1 MILHEYFYLG
11 KKISI
16 IVLWH
21 ITHSILYIVPLLLAV
36 AYLTLLERK
45 VLGAIQL
52 RKGPN
57 VLGLFGVLQPFADGL
72 KLVLKETVTPKAS
85 NKIIFLAAPIYTFA
99 ISIVGWAVIPFDER
113 NVFADIDLGVLY
125 ILAISSLNVYGII
138 MAGWSSNSKYAFLG
152 SLRGAAQ
159 MISYEISIGLI
170 IVSVLLC
177 SGTLNLTKIVLAQKT
192 VWYIFPLLPLGVMF
206 FISILAETNRIPFDL
221 PEAEAELVA
230 GYNVEYSAMGF
241 AYFFLGEYSSI
252 ILMSSFFVILF
263 LGGWLP
269 IFDFWVLK
277 KIPSIIWLSAKINF
291 VLFLFIWVRSAYPR
305 FRYDQLM
312 RLGWKVF
319 LPLSF
324 GFFIFY
330 SGILIGFDILPPN
343 PLTVDIAILGENYF
357 KLKNETSF

>member
-1 MILHEYFYLG
+1 
-11 KKISI
+11 
-16 IVLWH
+16 
-21 ITHSILYIVPLLLAV
+21 
-36 AYLTLLERK
+36 
-45 VLGAIQL
+45 
-52 RKGPN
+52 
-57 VLGLFGVLQPFADGL
+57 
-72 KLVLKETVTPKAS
+72 
-85 NKIIFLAAPIYTFA
+85 
-99 ISIVGWAVIPFDER
+99 
-113 NVFADIDLGVLY
+113 
-125 ILAISSLNVYGII
+125 

-263 LGGWLP
+263 LGG
-269 IFDFWVLK
+269 
-277 KIPSIIWLSAKINF
+277 
-291 VLFLFIWVRSAYPR
+291 
-305 FRYDQLM
+305 
-312 RLGWKVF
+312 
-319 LPLSF
+319 
-324 GFFIFY
+324 
-330 SGILIGFDILPPN
+330 
-343 PLTVDIAILGENYF
+343 
-357 KLKNETSF
+357 

>member
-1 MILHEYFYLG
+1 MGFKELFFLSKTLVFVILTHILHSLFF
-11 KKISI
+11 I
-16 IVLWH
+16 I
-21 ITHSILYIVPLLLAV
+21 PLLIAV

-57 VLGLFGVLQPFADGL
+57 VIGLFGILQPFADGL
-72 KLVLKETVTPKAS
+72 KLVLKETVVPKSS
-85 NKIIFLAAPIYTFA
+85 NKLIFLLSPIYTFS
-99 ISIVGWAVIPFDER
+99 ISIIGWAVIPFAPGR
-113 NVFADIDLGVLY
+113 VFADINLGVLY
-125 ILAISSLNVYGII
+125 VLAVSSLNVYGII

-170 IVSVLLC
+170 VISVLLC
-177 SGTLNLTKIVLAQKT
+177 SGSLNLTKIVLAQKT
-192 VWYIFPLLPLGVMF
+192 IWYIFPLLPLGLLF
-206 FISILAETNRIPFDL
+206 LISILAETNRIPFDL

-241 AYFFLGEYSSI
+241 AFFFLGEYSSI
-252 ILMSSFFVILF
+252 ILMSSFFTILF

-269 IFDFWVLK
+269 IGPLWLLNYIHPFFWIGL
-277 KIPSIIWLSAKINF
+277 KINF
-291 VLFLFIWVRSAYPR
+291 ILFIFIWVRSAYPR

-324 GFFIFY
+324 GFFLFY
-330 SGILIGFDILPPN
+330 AGILLGFDLLPPN
-343 PLTVDIAILGENYF
+343 VFNMDYADLFLYKNYR
-357 KLKNETSF
+357 

>member
-1 MILHEYFYLG
+1 MTFKEIIFILSNITIVSLMHILH
-11 KKISI
+11 S
-16 IVLWH
+16 V
-21 ITHSILYIVPLLLAV
+21 LYIIPLLITV

-45 VLGAIQL
+45 ILAAIQL

-57 VLGLFGVLQPFADGL
+57 VIGLFGVLQPFADGL

-85 NKIIFLAAPIYTFA
+85 NKIIFLLSPIYTFSV
-99 ISIVGWAVIPFDER
+99 SIIGWAVIPFAEGK
-113 NVFADIDLGVLY
+113 VFADINLGVLY
-125 ILAISSLNVYGII
+125 ILAVSSLNVYGII

-170 IVSVLLC
+170 VVSVLLC
-177 SGTLNLTKIVLAQKT
+177 SGSLNLTKIVLAQRT
-192 VWYIFPLLPLGVMF
+192 VWYVIPLLPLAVMF
-206 FISILAETNRIPFDL
+206 FVSILAETNRIPFDL

-230 GYNVEYSAMGF
+230 GYNVEYSAAGF
-241 AYFFLGEYSSI
+241 AFFFLGEYSSI

-269 IFDFWVLK
+269 FGPYILI
-277 KIPSIIWLSAKINF
+277 KIIPPIIWFATKVNLVVF
-291 VLFLFIWVRSAYPR
+291 FFIWVRAAYPR

-324 GFFIFY
+324 GFFLFY
-330 SGILIGFDILPPN
+330 SGILLGFDILPAN
-343 PLTVDIAILGENYF
+343 SITADISVLGEDF
-357 KLKNETSF
+357 FIKKKN

>member
-1 MILHEYFYLG
+1 MSIKELIFLI
-11 KKISI
+11 KNLSI
-16 IVLWH
+16 ISFWH
-21 ITHSILYIVPLLLAV
+21 IIHSLLYIVPLLVAV

-57 VLGLFGVLQPFADGL
+57 VIGLFGVLQPFADGL
-72 KLVLKETVTPKAS
+72 KLVLKETITPKAS
-85 NKIIFLAAPIYTFA
+85 NKIIFLLAPIYTFSV
-99 ISIVGWAVIPFDER
+99 SIIGWAVIPFGEGK
-113 NVFADIDLGVLY
+113 VFADINLGVLY
-125 ILAISSLNVYGII
+125 ILAVSSLNVYGII

-170 IVSVLLC
+170 VASVLLC
-177 SGTLNLTKIVLAQKT
+177 SGSLNLTKIVLSQST

-252 ILMSSFFVILF
+252 ILMSSFFVTLF

-269 IFDFWVLK
+269 LFPFKYLYY
-277 KIPSIIWLSAKINF
+277 IPPIIWFAFKVNA
-291 VLFLFIWVRSAYPR
+291 VLFIFIWVRAAYPR

-330 SGILIGFDILPPN
+330 SGILLGFDILPPN
-343 PLTVDIAILGENYF
+343 HLTVGVEPFDF
-357 KLKNETSF
+357 KGFLKNRK

>member
-1 MILHEYFYLG
+1 MT
-11 KKISI
+11 
-16 IVLWH
+16 LWH
-21 ITHSILYIVPLLLAV
+21 LLHSILYIVPLLLAV

-57 VLGLFGVLQPFADGL
+57 VLGLFGIFQPFADGL

-85 NKIIFLAAPIYTFA
+85 DKIIFLIAPIYTFA
-99 ISIVGWAVIPFDER
+99 VSIVGWAAIPFDEI
-113 NVFADIDLGVLY
+113 NVFANIDLGVMY

-170 IVSVLLC
+170 IASVLLC
-177 SGTLNLTKIVLAQKT
+177 AGTLNLTKIVLAQKT
-192 VWYIFPLLPLGVMF
+192 IWYIFPLLPLGIMF

-263 LGGWLP
+263 FGGWLP
-269 IFDFWVLK
+269 IVDFWVLK
-277 KIPSIIWLSAKINF
+277 KIPPIIWFSVKINF

-343 PLTVDIAILGENYF
+343 PLTVDTEILGENFF
-357 KLKNETSF
+357 KSKKWN